1 MDVELEGAVDNL
13 TGGVP
18 GGEENACTC
27 AAGLFGSAVVGLSG
41 WVIKRQRSGQVF
53 ADTENET
60 KTDFIKRLQTRNREL
75 EEQLGELMNKS
86 MAGYDEIGQAK
97 RAANQASIE
106 ADNAKAAAQRASDAA
121 AHAQALARAAD
132 DVSAKRLAYIHE
144 LRALLIANN
153 IPLPSFP
160 EGVL

>member
-1 MDVELEGAVDNL
+1 MDVELEGAVENL
-13 TGGVP
+13 TGGAPV
-18 GGEENACTC
+18 EENAWKW
-27 AAGLFGSAVVGLSG
+27 AAGIFGTAVMALLG
-41 WVIKRQRSGQVF
+41 WMVKRQRSGMVLE
-53 ADTENET
+53 DTENEA
-60 KTDFIKRLQTRNREL
+60 KSDYIVRLQKRNREL
-75 EEQLGELMNKS
+75 EEQLGEIMTKS

-121 AHAQALARAAD
+121 AHAQSLARAAD

-153 IPLPSFP
+153 IPLPNFP

>member
-1 MDVELEGAVDNL
+1 MDVELEGAIESIA
-13 TGGVP
+13 GGTPV
-18 GGEENACTC
+18 GDDSAWKW
-27 AAGLFGSAVVGLSG
+27 AAGLFGTAVLALLG
-41 WVIKRQRSGQVF
+41 WVVKRQRSGQVLE
-53 ADTENET
+53 DTENEA
-60 KTDFIKRLQTRNREL
+60 KSDYILRLQKRNREL
-75 EEQLGELMNKS
+75 EEQLGEIMTRS

-121 AHAQALARAAD
+121 THAQSLARAAD

-153 IPLPSFP
+153 VPLPHVP